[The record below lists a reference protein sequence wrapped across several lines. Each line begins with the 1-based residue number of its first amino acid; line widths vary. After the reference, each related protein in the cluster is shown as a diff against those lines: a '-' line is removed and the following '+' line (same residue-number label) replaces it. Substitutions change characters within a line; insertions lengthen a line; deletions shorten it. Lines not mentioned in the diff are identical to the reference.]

1 MSTDIKLEHSGIQA
15 AQNLW
20 GRLSPDQKAD
30 YMVLV
35 YRLLLNRH
43 PEYKSIFSTELEPVR
58 DNMTDTINYLVAHLE
73 QPDKMQ
79 PVFNCLGVKH
89 KDMNITAE
97 MFPQMVACMV
107 DALDEFYAG
116 SLSGKDLEHWRKIMS
131 FLAAGIMQAYP
142 Q

>member
-1 MSTDIKLEHSGIQA
+1 MNTDIKLERSSIRV
-15 AQNLW
+15 AQTLW
-20 GRLSPDQKAD
+20 GRLSPDQKAE

-43 PEYKSIFSTELEPVR
+43 PQYKSLFSKDLEPVR
-58 DNMTDTINYLVAHLE
+58 DNMTDTINYLLAHLE
-73 QPDKMQ
+73 QPEKMQ

-89 KDMNITAE
+89 KAMNITAE
-97 MFPQMVACMV
+97 MFPQMVSCKV
-107 DALDEFYAG
+107 DALDEFFAG
-116 SLSGKDLEHWRKIMS
+116 SLSDTDLQHWRKAMS